1 MSFNIVGG
9 KKMRDE
15 YPLRLVGTE
24 EACVMAFLHH
34 DICDS
39 WLIVFLQFN
48 AGVSDG
54 QELVVENLH
63 KEIACFSKKKKKCW
77 HNSTR

>member
-1 MSFNIVGG
+1 
-9 KKMRDE
+9 
-15 YPLRLVGTE
+15 
-24 EACVMAFLHH
+24 MALLHH

-54 QELVVENLH
+54 QELVVENLR
-63 KEIACFSKKKKKCW
+63 EEMACF
-77 HNSTR
+77 R